1 MKPSEETKPI
11 SSKVY
16 ALSRS
21 EQVELNKFLDEHL
34 STGRI
39 RPSKSPIASPFFFV
53 KKKDGSLRPVQ
64 DYRRLNEITIR
75 NRYPLPLVSELM
87 DKLKGAKHF
96 TKLDVRWGYE
106 NIRIKEGDEWK
117 AAFVTNRGLFEPTV
131 MFFGLTNSPATF
143 QNMMNDIFR
152 DLLLAGHFIIYM
164 DDILIFTDDLTTH
177 RLVTRQVLSVLQKHN
192 LFLKPEKCQFEASE
206 IEFLVVVISQNQLK
220 MDPNKI
226 EALVDWPTPQ
236 CKKDVQ
242 QFLGFVNFY
251 RRFVKDF
258 AKTARPLNHLCGSSP
273 WSWNKAENDA
283 FISLRNSVVHGP
295 TLAIPLDDAPFR
307 LEADSSGYATGAV
320 LSQLQDGSWRPM
332 AFSSKALSNVERNY
346 DIHDKE
352 LLSIMRALSEW
363 RKYLHGSPS
372 PFEIHSDHKNLQYF
386 MTSQK
391 LNRCQARWSLELSEY
406 NFTLLHKPGISMV
419 CADALSRRPDYDKGL
434 SDNDSIT
441 VLKPESILRATFEY
455 LPSPI
460 VEDIKLHAEENLS
473 TYNAHA
479 SSPGWANKDN
489 LTTWYNRIVVPNI
502 PSLRERIIKENHD
515 SIIAGH
521 PGRTKTVELVQRDF
535 WWPTVS
541 KDCHKYVDGCLT
553 CQRTKPLRQKPL
565 GLLSPNEVPENFWQ
579 IISCDFVTDLPSSKG
594 FNAVMVCVDRLSKM
608 VRFIPCHKTISSEM
622 AARKFRDHVWKDF
635 GLPSRIISDR
645 GPQFVSSFTK
655 ALNSLLGITEN
666 LSTARHPQTDGQT
679 ERLNQE
685 MEQYLCIFCG
695 RRQHD
700 WADWLS
706 CAEFSINNKI
716 NSSTGYSPF
725 FLNYGRNPLR
735 PLLPTRKCPS
745 GVPHA
750 DAFAQQKQQTT
761 NEQSH

>member
-1 MKPSEETKPI
+1 
-11 SSKVY
+11 
-16 ALSRS
+16 
-21 EQVELNKFLDEHL
+21 
-34 STGRI
+34 
-39 RPSKSPIASPFFFV
+39 
-53 KKKDGSLRPVQ
+53 
-64 DYRRLNEITIR
+64 
-75 NRYPLPLVSELM
+75 
-87 DKLKGAKHF
+87 
-96 TKLDVRWGYE
+96 
-106 NIRIKEGDEWK
+106 
-117 AAFVTNRGLFEPTV
+117 
-131 MFFGLTNSPATF
+131 
-143 QNMMNDIFR
+143 
-152 DLLLAGHFIIYM
+152 
-164 DDILIFTDDLTTH
+164 
-177 RLVTRQVLSVLQKHN
+177 
-192 LFLKPEKCQFEASE
+192 
-206 IEFLVVVISQNQLK
+206 
-220 MDPNKI
+220 
-226 EALVDWPTPQ
+226 
-236 CKKDVQ
+236 
-242 QFLGFVNFY
+242 
-251 RRFVKDF
+251 
-258 AKTARPLNHLCGSSP
+258 
-273 WSWNKAENDA
+273 
-283 FISLRNSVVHGP
+283 
-295 TLAIPLDDAPFR
+295 
-307 LEADSSGYATGAV
+307 
-320 LSQLQDGSWRPM
+320 M

-363 RKYLHGSPS
+363 RKYLHEYLHGSPS

-541 KDCHKYVDGCLT
+541 KDCHKYIDGCLT

-608 VRFIPCHKTISSEM
+608 VR
-622 AARKFRDHVWKDF
+622 
-635 GLPSRIISDR
+635 LP
-645 GPQFVSSFTK
+645 
-655 ALNSLLGITEN
+655 
-666 LSTARHPQTDGQT
+666 
-679 ERLNQE
+679 
-685 MEQYLCIFCG
+685 
-695 RRQHD
+695 
-700 WADWLS
+700 
-706 CAEFSINNKI
+706 
-716 NSSTGYSPF
+716 
-725 FLNYGRNPLR
+725 
-735 PLLPTRKCPS
+735 
-745 GVPHA
+745 
-750 DAFAQQKQQTT
+750 
-761 NEQSH
+761 